1 MGTTVVN
8 LFAALFWATSAA
20 LWWISSAPPDAT
32 LDSLA
37 SELQVAAYYSKWAAV
52 AACIAAALQVIS
64 ALLSAWRT
72 RRW

>member
-1 MGTTVVN
+1 MTTIIVN
-8 LFAALFWATSAA
+8 LFAALFWAISAV

-52 AACIAAALQVIS
+52 VACIAAALQMVS
-64 ALLSAWRT
+64 ALMSAWRA
-72 RRW
+72 RRR